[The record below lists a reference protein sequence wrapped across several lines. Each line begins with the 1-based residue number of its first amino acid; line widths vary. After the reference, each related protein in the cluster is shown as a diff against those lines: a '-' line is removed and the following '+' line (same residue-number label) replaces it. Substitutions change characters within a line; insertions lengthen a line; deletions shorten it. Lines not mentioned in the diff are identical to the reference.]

1 MGEQV
6 KTERLGDRLRR
17 LRLDRDL
24 SIEEVARGLGISS
37 STYREWEN
45 GRAIRGEPYVKMRD
59 FFQVSLEELMTGK
72 KGDQEKILGEID
84 TIERHINVIRFEVL
98 KCV

>member
-1 MGEQV
+1 MRS
-6 KTERLGDRLRR
+6 ERLGDRLRR
-17 LRLDRDL
+17 LRPDSDL
-24 SIEEVARGLGISS
+24 SIEEVARRLGISS

-72 KGDQEKILGEID
+72 KGDQAKILREID
-84 TIERHINVIRFEVL
+84 TIERHVKVLRFEVL
-98 KCV
+98 KTV

>member
-1 MGEQV
+1 MRSD
-6 KTERLGDRLRR
+6 RLGDRLRR
-17 LRLDRDL
+17 LRPDSDL
-24 SIEEVARGLGISS
+24 SIEEVARRLGISS

-72 KGDQEKILGEID
+72 KGDQAKILREID
-84 TIERHINVIRFEVL
+84 TIERHVKVLRFEVL
-98 KCV
+98 KTV